1 MAKKEITLKLLLWGL
16 ANLHFE
22 GVLVKKRSLHWTPFC
37 LKPPSVSHENRAQ
50 VLRIA
55 NRLRF
60 DRLSRLDGAEMF
72 FFRQA
77 KGLQGIYGYLW
88 KILFLTKFI
97 EILHVPKMSLQRDF
111 DWEASKLRG
120 WGALIA
126 RELDG
131 CSHFCKFTLAFS
143 TIFWGFR
150 GSWKTFNA
158 AKLWPTQIRRR
169 WKYQSTVKYLSASLS
184 FQFPKATFFERPGFA
199 PTQLCDIL
207 SG

>member
-1 MAKKEITLKLLLWGL
+1 MREFSENMISLLDL
-16 ANLHFE
+16 
-22 GVLVKKRSLHWTPFC
+22 FC

-55 NRLRF
+55 NRSRF
-60 DRLSRLDGAEMF
+60 DRLSRLDGQKWCY
-72 FFRQA
+72 FRQA
-77 KGLQGIYGYLW
+77 KGLQGIYIMDIYGTFIFDQIHWNASCSKDVSPKRLW
-88 KILFLTKFI
+88 
-97 EILHVPKMSLQRDF
+97 
-111 DWEASKLRG
+111 LRSIQAERLR
-120 WGALIA
+120 ALIA

-131 CSHFCKFTLAFS
+131 RSHFCKFTLAFS
-143 TIFWGFR
+143 KIFWGFR
-150 GSWKTFNA
+150 GSWKPFNA

-184 FQFPKATFFERPGFA
+184 FQFPKTTFFERPGFA